1 MSLALLHQLVYPSP
15 LLSYN
20 GPGVPKSTSQ
30 APNPFRVES
39 QGDPDLRAVAPQGV
53 DLQARLLTAS
63 SVKEFSGLQHMF
75 VAALGSIAYCEPG
88 DRTSRSLP
96 LDDDLGSDARQTAV
110 AWRAIQ
116 CTSRFWYINRVLMDR
131 FGSGSAGS
139 RGGGARGRRDLRNV
153 L

>member
-20 GPGVPKSTSQ
+20 GPGVPKPTSQ
-30 APNPFRVES
+30 AATNPFKVES
-39 QGDPDLRAVAPQGV
+39 QNDADLKAVAPQGV

-63 SVKEFSGLQHMF
+63 SVKEFSGLQHVF

-88 DRTSRSLP
+88 DRSFRSLP
-96 LDDDLGSDARQTAV
+96 LDDDLASDASQTAV

-116 CTSRFWYINRVLMDR
+116 CKSR
-131 FGSGSAGS
+131 
-139 RGGGARGRRDLRNV
+139 RGKRERC
-153 L
+153 

>member
-20 GPGVPKSTSQ
+20 GPGVPNPTSQ
-30 APNPFRVES
+30 AGNPFKVES
-39 QGDPDLRAVAPQGV
+39 QGDADLKAIAPQGV

-63 SVKEFSGLQHMF
+63 SVKEFSGLQHIF

-88 DRTSRSLP
+88 DRSIRSLP
-96 LDDDLGSDARQTAV
+96 LDDDPASDASQTAV

-116 CTSRFWYINRVLMDR
+116 CVSWF
-131 FGSGSAGS
+131 
-139 RGGGARGRRDLRNV
+139 
-153 L
+153 